1 MRACVSQSLAKTFL
15 CVGVLACAVSA
26 SAQSISLPGTIQ
38 VEDFDQGAS
47 GVAYYDSTDGN
58 RGDQYRATDVD
69 IEACDEG
76 GFNVGWV
83 YPGEWLRYTVNPS
96 QSGTYTLEFR
106 VASAGAGG
114 TFHIEVNGVDRTGP
128 ISIPNTHGWQNW
140 STVTRSGVNLSS
152 GTQTWRLVVDDV
164 GGGGNVGNFNYIRAT
179 LQSGTSTSSAPY
191 SGTPAAL
198 PGIVQA
204 ENFDNGGE
212 GSAYHDLNAANDGE
226 QYRSTGVD
234 VESTSDA
241 GGGYNV
247 GYAFAG
253 EWLNYT
259 VNVAAA
265 GNYDIEVRVA
275 SAGSGGSFHI
285 EANGVNK
292 TGAFVVPYTGG
303 WQTWT
308 TIRKTGIA
316 LPAGQQVLKLVMDAE
331 GSLGGVGNF
340 NYIRLV
346 AGTGDGGG
354 GGSGSTPYAGT
365 AVALPGTVQ
374 FEAFDN
380 GGEGVAFHDLSS
392 ENTSG
397 AFRTTG
403 VDIEPTIDTGG
414 GYNIGLAFASE
425 WLAYTVNVGA
435 AGTYDIE
442 VRVASDG
449 TGGTFHFEINGVDRT
464 GPLSVPNTAGWES
477 WVTIRKTGL
486 SLNAGQQVWR
496 VVLDSNGST
505 RAVGDLN
512 YFRLVSASDPSGT
525 PNQPPDVSITSPANN
540 ASYTAP
546 ASMTINASASDSD
559 GTVSRVDFYAG
570 GTLLGSDA
578 SSPYS
583 FNWTAVA
590 AGSYSLTAVAVDNGG
605 ASTRSGAVNV
615 TVSGTV
621 STPTTVVFNPSPD
634 HATLVSSYLVALY
647 RASDPITA
655 SPVATKNIGKP
666 SPVNGEI
673 SASIT
678 DIVTPL
684 PSGSYY
690 AVVTAIGSGGSAQ
703 STPSPPFTK

>member
-1 MRACVSQSLAKTFL
+1 M
-15 CVGVLACAVSA
+15 
-26 SAQSISLPGTIQ
+26 
-38 VEDFDQGAS
+38 
-47 GVAYYDSTDGN
+47 
-58 RGDQYRATDVD
+58 
-69 IEACDEG
+69 
-76 GFNVGWV
+76 
-83 YPGEWLRYTVNPS
+83 
-96 QSGTYTLEFR
+96 
-106 VASAGAGG
+106 
-114 TFHIEVNGVDRTGP
+114 
-128 ISIPNTHGWQNW
+128 
-140 STVTRSGVNLSS
+140 
-152 GTQTWRLVVDDV
+152 
-164 GGGGNVGNFNYIRAT
+164 
-179 LQSGTSTSSAPY
+179 
-191 SGTPAAL
+191 
-198 PGIVQA
+198 
-204 ENFDNGGE
+204 
-212 GSAYHDLNAANDGE
+212 
-226 QYRSTGVD
+226 
-234 VESTSDA
+234 ESTTDA

-275 SAGSGGSFHI
+275 SAGSGGTFHI

-340 NYIRLV
+340 NYLRLV

-354 GGSGSTPYAGT
+354 GGSGSTPYTGT

-464 GPLSVPNTAGWES
+464 GPLSVPNTGGWES

-512 YFRLVSASDPSGT
+512 YFRVVSASDPSGT
-525 PNQPPDVSITSPANN
+525 SNQPPNVSITSPANG

-546 ASMTINASASDSD
+546 ASMTINASASDSN

-605 ASTRSGAVNV
+605 ASTTSGAVNV

-634 HATLVSSYLVALY
+634 HATLVSSYSVALY
-647 RASDPITA
+647 RASDPVTA
-655 SPVATKNIGKP
+655 TPVATKNIGKP

>member
-1 MRACVSQSLAKTFL
+1 MS
-15 CVGVLACAVSA
+15 
-26 SAQSISLPGTIQ
+26 
-38 VEDFDQGAS
+38 E
-47 GVAYYDSTDGN
+47 
-58 RGDQYRATDVD
+58 YRATDVD

-128 ISIPNTHGWQNW
+128 ISIPDTDGWQNW
-140 STVTRSGVNLSS
+140 STVTRSGVNLSAGS
-152 GTQTWRLVVDDV
+152 QTWRLVVDDV

-179 LQSGTSTSSAPY
+179 VQSETSTSSAPY

-204 ENFDNGGE
+204 EDFDNGGE

-275 SAGSGGSFHI
+275 SAGAGGTFHI

-292 TGAFVVPYTGG
+292 TGAFVVPNTGG

-331 GSLGGVGNF
+331 GSSGGVGNF

-354 GGSGSTPYAGT
+354 GGSGSTPYTGT

-449 TGGTFHFEINGVDRT
+449 TGGTFHIEINGVDRT
-464 GPLSVPNTAGWES
+464 GPLSVPNTGGWES

-505 RAVGDLN
+505 WAVGDLN
-512 YFRLVSASDPSGT
+512 YFRVVSGSDPSGT
-525 PNQPPDVSITSPANN
+525 SNQPPNVSITSPANN

-546 ASMTINASASDSD
+546 ASMTINASASDSN

-570 GTLLGSDA
+570 GTFLGSDA

-605 ASTRSGAVNV
+605 ASTTSGAVNV

-634 HATLVSSYLVALY
+634 HATLVSSYSVALY
-647 RASDPITA
+647 RAGDPVTA
-655 SPVATKNIGKP
+655 TPVATKNLGKP
-666 SPVNGEI
+666 TPVNDEI

-678 DIVTPL
+678 DIVNPL
-684 PSGSYY
+684 PFRLVLRGGHGNRFGRIGAEL
-690 AVVTAIGSGGSAQ
+690 AVGVLHEMS
-703 STPSPPFTK
+703 